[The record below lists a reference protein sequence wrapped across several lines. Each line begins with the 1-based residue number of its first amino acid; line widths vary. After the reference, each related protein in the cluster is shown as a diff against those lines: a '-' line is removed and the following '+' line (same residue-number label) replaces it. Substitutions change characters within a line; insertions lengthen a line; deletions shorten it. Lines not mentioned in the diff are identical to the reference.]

1 MRTRIA
7 ATAAA
12 AALALVAGLAA
23 VDAVPAAR
31 AGTSPAARAGTTALS
46 TVYKTG
52 TDTATGSTAASPGS
66 PGSPSGTTGTTHP
79 GDTIKWAPGGALTG
93 PAHPGD
99 TIKWVA
105 SYQNNTSQNASVNMT
120 DPLTSA
126 GAYVPGSLQLPA
138 DPIGGQSISP
148 QYSAD
153 GGRDVAGRPAAGRRQ
168 RGWPDWYRP
177 HGHAPGSA
185 STSPHRRAS
194 RSPLP
199 PATGTPWPGA
209 GYVADSRW

>member
-153 GGRDVAGRPAAGRRQ
+153 GGATWQAGPPPAGASGVGLTGAFPRAR
-168 RGWPDWYRP
+168 
-177 HGHAPGSA
+177 AGSA
-185 STSPHRRAS
+185 STSPPRRAS

>member
-1 MRTRIA
+1 MALHVIVRRGA
-7 ATAAA
+7 RL
-12 AALALVAGLAA
+12 ALALVLAA
-23 VDAVPAAR
+23 ATFAVAAR
-31 AGTSPAARAGTTALS
+31 WQPPMARAATTPVS
-46 TVYKTG
+46 TVYKTA
-52 TDTATGSTAASPGS
+52 TDTSTGSTAASA
-66 PGSPSGTTGTTHP
+66 
-79 GDTIKWAPGGALTG
+79 DAPGGALTR

-153 GGRDVAGRPAAGRRQ
+153 GGATWQAGPSPAGASGVGLSGTSPRAR
-168 RGWPDWYRP
+168 
-177 HGHAPGSA
+177 AGSA
-185 STSPHRRAS
+185 STSPPRRAS

-199 PATGTPWPGA
+199 PATGTPWPSA